1 MKTRINLTLLMLF
14 LTAGSVFSQKTSTG
28 KQQFFADYP
37 ASIEVSSNILQNAF
51 SAVPGSTV
59 SIPFSNQ
66 FIYSGTVLS
75 NEVKYANL
83 QSVIIKSAAFGN
95 ALFQISKIINDDK
108 SITYTGRIVHHDA
121 LDGYELKKD
130 NNNNYRIQKF
140 ETNKVLQDCSF

>member
-66 FIYSGTVLS
+66 FISSGTVLS

-130 NNNNYRIQKF
+130 NNNHYRIQKF